1 MGRKGS
7 VAFSCIKVKV
17 VMEKFSEFY
26 GDMIWKGGRNRRDMF
41 IGEDHEAELIAGEK
55 WEGVVL

>member
-1 MGRKGS
+1 
-7 VAFSCIKVKV
+7 
-17 VMEKFSEFY
+17 MEKFSEFY

-55 WEGVVL
+55 WEGVVLWTACIH